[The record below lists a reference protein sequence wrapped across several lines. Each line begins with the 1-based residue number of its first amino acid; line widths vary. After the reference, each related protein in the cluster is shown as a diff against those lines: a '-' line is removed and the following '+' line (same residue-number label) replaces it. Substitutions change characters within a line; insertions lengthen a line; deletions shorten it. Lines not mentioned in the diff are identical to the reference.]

1 MDKFLI
7 RSDSN
12 SSLNNK
18 RSREDEPE
26 GNEDWQLPK
35 RTAIQRPRSDN
46 PKFSSPNRF
55 SSLTVDQ
62 TGKMSEPLRA
72 AVLPR
77 KNPKRVPPIIIAIQ
91 DNWTHRTIKNLIEKF
106 DNKFHLQYKGQ
117 NRVAVQCYSIEAHQ
131 LIKDGLRAE
140 NIQFHTFT
148 RKDERFYK
156 VVIKG
161 LPADFEESLVTELD
175 ELGFNGAKVTKL
187 ASSNKEAAP
196 CPPFLVQ
203 LPAGT
208 DISNF
213 KQIKYIANC
222 AIEIR
227 RFKSTNSSAGTQCF
241 RCQSFGH
248 AARNCNLPVRCVK
261 CTDLHASKDC
271 PKKDRTSPARCC
283 NCLQDHPASYSKC
296 TERIKYL
303 SRLQEISARRP
314 TLAKPPTILKEVKT
328 IPSSNTNTWANV
340 VSSAKPTVS
349 IDQDESQQLFDD
361 STKQMLHIL
370 TIIKTIRS
378 EFINCKTMIDKVV
391 LVLTHL
397 GQYV

>member
-26 GNEDWQLPK
+26 GIEDWQLTK

-46 PKFSSPNRF
+46 PKFTSPNRF

-196 CPPFLVQ
+196 CPPFLALNASDAKALAMPHAIVTCPSGASNALTCMPARIALKRIVQ
-203 LPAGT
+203 VQPDAKLLTRWCRMHYLDKDENNYALGVRAIHEFESYFRQNMPDT
-208 DISNF
+208 IEECF
-213 KQIKYIANC
+213 LCKQIVFRGYNC
-222 AIEIR
+222 PACGLAVHTRCLNSYLEKVQKWPCCKADYSASQIER
-227 RFKSTNSSAGTQCF
+227 LHGSTA
-241 RCQSFGH
+241 
-248 AARNCNLPVRCVK
+248 VK
-261 CTDLHASKDC
+261 M
-271 PKKDRTSPARCC
+271 
-283 NCLQDHPASYSKC
+283 
-296 TERIKYL
+296 
-303 SRLQEISARRP
+303 
-314 TLAKPPTILKEVKT
+314 V
-328 IPSSNTNTWANV
+328 
-340 VSSAKPTVS
+340 
-349 IDQDESQQLFDD
+349 
-361 STKQMLHIL
+361 
-370 TIIKTIRS
+370 
-378 EFINCKTMIDKVV
+378 
-391 LVLTHL
+391 
-397 GQYV
+397 